1 MSVRCIYIV
10 PSHYAEAI
18 QIDETKDMLIVSDH
32 PQWQNYLPLRANFIH
47 YIGNDQGVFEFAR
60 KVGVLSVRWQPL
72 VALDV
77 EVSGLNHVILHLAL
91 LAPLT
96 LRCDDASFSEIHLTH
111 GSEWFKPIFN
121 EHQLPLVVLKA
132 DKQNGRIPNL
142 PNLYHIKE
150 LHIDIVWNR
159 HQQVPF
165 DCLQLLPFLSLETL
179 IIKGP
184 ISMSKTLTQLPLVEL
199 ELHHVPDLRD
209 FPALSLFSKLE
220 ELTLC
225 ACETLGSQDL
235 QQQAKKLP
243 DLMLYYMST
252 TDQAQWEQRGYV
264 YDAQA
269 NAALAAAA
277 SKHHLGDSIVDIE
290 LDQLEAAES
299 NISVQNNAPTS
310 ETEIEVES
318 LNDATKS
325 LFERMRTESVA
336 DFFRNNKKENNNIEP
351 ENNEP
356 SLFERMRTESVTDFF
371 RNNKPDAAA
380 KEIKTSANEIEIETT
395 QETETQQSLFQ
406 RMRTES
412 VSEFFR
418 NNKAAIDTVAAE
430 PTAATE
436 TDTASEPP
444 TETPPS
450 NEEQQS
456 LLTRMRTE
464 SVTDFFRNKRNK

>member
-18 QIDETKDMLIVSDH
+18 QIDETKDMLIVSDN

-47 YIGNDQGVFEFAR
+47 YIGNDHGVFEFAR

-111 GSEWFKPIFN
+111 GSEWFKPLFN
-121 EHQLPLVVLKA
+121 EHQLPLIVLKA
-132 DKQNGRIPNL
+132 DKHNGRIPNL

-159 HQQVPF
+159 HQKIPF

-184 ISMSKTLTQLPLVEL
+184 INMSKTLTQLPLVEL
-199 ELHHVPDLRD
+199 ELHHVPDLRE
-209 FPALSLFSKLE
+209 FPALNLFSKLE

-235 QQQAKKLP
+235 QQQAKALP

-252 TDQAQWEQRGYV
+252 TDQSQWEQRGYI

-269 NAALAAAA
+269 NAALAAAV
-277 SKHHLGDSIVDIE
+277 SKHHLGDNIISIE
-290 LDQLEAAES
+290 LDQLEEVASNTTAQETSDTEMES
-299 NISVQNNAPTS
+299 I
-310 ETEIEVES
+310 
-318 LNDATKS
+318 NDATKS

-336 DFFRNNKKENNNIEP
+336 DFFRNNKKENNITESNS
-351 ENNEP
+351 NEP

-371 RNNKPDAAA
+371 RHNKTDTTT
-380 KEIKTSANEIEIETT
+380 KETKASANEIETEAT
-395 QETETQQSLFQ
+395 QEIETQQSLFQ

-418 NNKAAIDTVAAE
+418 NNKTAADT
-430 PTAATE
+430 PLATE
-436 TDTASEPP
+436 TEATS
-444 TETPPS
+444 ETPADATPAS
-450 NEEQQS
+450 DEEQQS

>member
-18 QIDETKDMLIVSDH
+18 QIDETKDMLIVSDS

-60 KVGVLSVRWQPL
+60 KVNALSVRWQPL
-72 VALDV
+72 VALDL

-111 GSEWFKPIFN
+111 GSEWFKPLFN
-121 EHQLPLVVLKA
+121 EHHVPLMVLKA
-132 DKQNGRIPNL
+132 DKKNGRIPNL
-142 PNLYHIKE
+142 PNLHHIKE
-150 LHIDIVWNR
+150 LHIDVAWSR
-159 HQQVPF
+159 RQQIPF

-199 ELHHVPDLRD
+199 ELHHIPDLRE
-209 FPALSLFSKLE
+209 FPALSAFAKLE

-235 QQQAKKLP
+235 QQQTKQLP

-252 TDQAQWEQRGYV
+252 TDQAQWQQRGYV

-269 NAALAAAA
+269 NAALTAAA
-277 SKHHLGDSIVDIE
+277 SQHHLGDNVISIE
-290 LDQLEAAES
+290 LDQLQELENNVPMQNASMPAAE
-299 NISVQNNAPTS
+299 QM
-310 ETEIEVES
+310 
-318 LNDATKS
+318 NDETKS

-336 DFFRNNKKENNNIEP
+336 DFFRNNNKKENNSSES

-356 SLFERMRTESVTDFF
+356 TLFERMRTESVTDFF
-371 RNNKPDAAA
+371 RHQKTDANATETKA
-380 KEIKTSANEIEIETT
+380 SANEIEIETA
-395 QETETQQSLFQ
+395 QEIETQQSLFQ

-418 NNKAAIDTVAAE
+418 NNK
-430 PTAATE
+430 TAADVTSA
-436 TDTASEPP
+436 TDTASVPENP
-444 TETPPS
+444 TETAPP